1 MSVSYSRLSAVQV
14 STNRED
20 QASTLELKAEEVK
33 RDLEPGEV
41 LVKLLFAPI
50 HPSNINIMEGRYLYK
65 PKLPYVGGTE
75 GSGEVV
81 AVANKNSRF
90 EVGDLVIVFGNGGAD
105 TASLGGTYSTHLLR
119 HESNLIK
126 CSKGAD
132 PKQAALA
139 HINPVTAIGL
149 LDSRWSGV
157 ELKEGDWVV
166 QNAANSAVGQC
177 VIQVAKAYGF
187 KTLNLVRRKELID
200 ELKDLG
206 ADEVILDDNDS
217 IKKYQGT
224 CKLAFN
230 AVGGDSAK
238 RVSKCMKANGVM
250 LTYGAMSKQP
260 VVVSN
265 SALIFFNMT
274 YKGFH
279 MGKWI
284 DLIGKINYLGAAEE
298 AVGLVCNEK
307 LSQKID
313 SVYPLK
319 DIQDAVKRA
328 LQPKRNGKVLVSLSE

>member
-1 MSVSYSRLSAVQV
+1 MSTSYTRVSAVQV
-14 STNRED
+14 SLNRED
-20 QASTLELKAEEVK
+20 QASTLQLQTEEVK

-65 PKLPYVGGTE
+65 PELPYVGGTE
-75 GSGEVV
+75 GSGEVI
-81 AVANKNSRF
+81 AIADKDSRF
-90 EVGDLVIVFGNGGAD
+90 AVGDLVIVVGSVKDTSEYGG
-105 TASLGGTYSTHLLR
+105 SYSTHLYR
-119 HESNLIK
+119 HESCLIK

-132 PKQAALA
+132 PKQAAIA
-139 HINPVTAIGL
+139 HINPVTALGL
-149 LDSRWSGV
+149 LDPRWSGV
-157 ELKEGDWVV
+157 ELKEGDWIV

-206 ADEVILDDNDS
+206 ADEVILDDNAS
-217 IKKYQGT
+217 IKKYQGS
-224 CKLAFN
+224 CKLSLN

-238 RVSKCMKANGVM
+238 RVSKCMRANGVM

-279 MGKWI
+279 VGKWL
-284 DLIGKINYLGAAEE
+284 DLIGKDKFME
-298 AVGLVCNEK
+298 ACKEVLDLVCKGK
-307 LSQKID
+307 LVQSID

-319 DIQDAVKRA
+319 EIQDAVKRA

>member
-1 MSVSYSRLSAVQV
+1 MSVSYTRLSAVQV
-14 STNRED
+14 SVNRED
-20 QASTLELKAEEVK
+20 QASTLELQQDDVK
-33 RDLEPGEV
+33 QDLEPGQI

-65 PKLPYVGGTE
+65 PNLPYVGGTE
-75 GSGEVV
+75 GSGEVL
-81 AVANKNSRF
+81 AVADKDSRF
-90 EVGDLVIVFGNGGAD
+90 EVGDLVIVMSNVED
-105 TASLGGTYSTHLLR
+105 TAKLGGTYSTHLLR
-119 HESNLIK
+119 HESSLIK
-126 CSKGAD
+126 CAKGTN
-132 PKQAALA
+132 PKQAAISQ
-139 HINPVTAIGL
+139 INPVTAVGL
-149 LDSRWSGV
+149 LDPRWSGV

-177 VIQVAKAYGF
+177 VIQVAKAYGL

-206 ADEVILDDNDS
+206 ADEVILDDNES
-217 IKKYQGT
+217 IGKYKGR
-224 CKLAFN
+224 CKLALN

-238 RVSKCMKANGVM
+238 RVSKCMRANGVM

-279 MGKWI
+279 MGKWA
-284 DLIGKINYLGAAEE
+284 DLVGKDNYLDACNQALDF
-298 AVGLVCNEK
+298 VGNGKLV
-307 LSQKID
+307 QTID

-319 DIQDAVKRA
+319 EIQDAVKKA
-328 LQPKRNGKVLVSLSE
+328 LQPKRNGKVLVSLS